1 MICTRIGVLCAYG
14 KIVDTIADIEV
25 DNNSIDISIVGV
37 TINGVGIVYS
47 SGNNF
52 TITAGQAGAFTTLE
66 LGTYTVVISYSSTT
80 AGQSLFFLDSNNTG
94 TCHNA
99 VTGTGTFTIN
109 NAVIKAVHNTVTVG
123 IYANNGVCF

>member
-1 MICTRIGVLCAYG
+1 MICTRIGVLCSS
-14 KIVDTIADIEV
+14 KRIIDTIADIDV
-25 DNNSIDISIVGV
+25 DNNSVDIAITGV
-37 TINGVGIVYS
+37 TINSTAITYS

-52 TITAGQAGAFTTLE
+52 TITAGQSGVFTTLE
-66 LGTYTVVISYSSTT
+66 LGTYTVVISYTYTT

-99 VTGTGTFTIN
+99 VTSPGTFTIN
-109 NAVIKAVHNTVTVG
+109 NAVIKAVPNTITVG

>member
-14 KIVDTIADIEV
+14 KIIDTIADIEV
-25 DNNSIDISIVGV
+25 DNNSLDIAITGV
-37 TINGVGIVYS
+37 TINGTAITYS

-52 TITAGQAGAFTTLE
+52 TITAGQAGAFTTPE
-66 LGTYTVVISYSSTT
+66 LGTYTVAISYTYTT

-94 TCHNA
+94 TCVNA
-99 VTGTGTFTIN
+99 TTSPATFTIN

-123 IYANNGVCF
+123 IYANNGVCS